1 MTAPIRAC
9 DEHGFFEGDAC
20 PACEQQG
27 ETVLSGERRR
37 RLSKF
42 ASGALRH
49 FPDDAGIEL
58 DDAGWTAFDDLA
70 DAVAGKYDWAGP
82 RDLAAVIETDPK
94 GRFEWSGADGR
105 ADDDSDPSGGR
116 VRAAY
121 GHSVDVDLGAAD
133 TPVPDT
139 LYHGTAPRNVDAIR
153 EEGLRPMSR
162 QTVHLSGTVG
172 GAREVGSRHADDPV
186 VFAVDAAAM
195 ERDGRRVVKRGRAT
209 YTTDRVPPEYLELLE
224 E

>member
-1 MTAPIRAC
+1 
-9 DEHGFFEGDAC
+9 
-20 PACEQQG
+20 
-27 ETVLSGERRR
+27 
-37 RLSKF
+37 
-42 ASGALRH
+42 
-49 FPDDAGIEL
+49 
-58 DDAGWTAFDDLA
+58 
-70 DAVAGKYDWAGP
+70 
-82 RDLAAVIETDPK
+82 VIESDPK
-94 GRFEWSGADGR
+94 GRFEWTEADWTESG
-105 ADDDSDPSGGR
+105 DSQPPAGGR

-133 TPVPDT
+133 TPVPDA

-162 QTVHLSGTVG
+162 QKVHLSGTREE
-172 GAREVGSRHADDPV
+172 AREVGSRHADDPV

-195 ERDGRRVVKRGRAT
+195 ERDGHRVVKRGRAT